1 MSEILVNIRK
11 NKKTKKYHKY
21 SIPHKT
27 SIKYQFPI
35 KHLIMTRNFVVF

>member
-11 NKKTKKYHKY
+11 NKKTTKDKY